1 MAKVYK
7 TKKAEF
13 DDMVYAYLMKRLR
26 CPIEKSDSYF
36 SGAIDDMGNP
46 IANATNGSWA
56 YTNLDKFIM
65 QLKSLLGEKGI
76 AALSAD
82 YDDLDA
88 MYLMAGGKTDG
99 YWKKFEPVIALV
111 EETSYLPPEQR
122 GRGEYVEEEAD
133 GMSKEQR
140 LERALTI
147 ANFIMAAIRNN
158 SELVSDDSYAR
169 YVLPS
174 VESTFSVRS
183 LGSRNEIVDYLKK
196 GGLADYR
203 QLLPEGHLLA
213 VRLAKYFI
221 KNDLCSKNTDD
232 GDNYARLW
240 RQLASYGG

>member
-1 MAKVYK
+1 MAKLYK
-7 TKKAEF
+7 SKKAEF

-36 SGAIDDMGNP
+36 TGAVDDMGNP
-46 IANATNGSWA
+46 MDGVDTGSWA
-56 YTNLDKFIM
+56 YTKLDKFIM
-65 QLKSLLGEKGI
+65 QVKGLLGEKGI
-76 AALSAD
+76 AALCAD

-88 MYLMAGGKTDG
+88 MYLMNGGKTDG
-99 YWKKFEPVIALV
+99 YWEKFEPVIALV

-122 GRGEYVEEEAD
+122 GRAEYVDDEAD
-133 GMSKEQR
+133 NMTKEQR

-147 ANFIMAAIRNN
+147 ANFIMSAIKNN
-158 SELVSDDSYAR
+158 SELVSDDSYNR

-174 VESTFSVRS
+174 VEATFNVRA

-213 VRLAKYFI
+213 VRLAKYFV
-221 KNDLCSKNTDD
+221 KNDLCSKKSDD